1 MDKGCIL
8 QWNCRG
14 YYANFSNIKELY
26 DKYNPAIM
34 ALQELI
40 MGQRKTLSLRGYH
53 SIHSAGRGGA
63 GLLIRKDIP

>member
-14 YYANFSNIKELY
+14 YYANFSNIKELL
-26 DKYNPAIM
+26 DKYNLAIM

-40 MGQRKTLSLRGYH
+40 MGQRKTLSLNTLSWKRRSGT
-53 SIHSAGRGGA
+53 
-63 GLLIRKDIP
+63 PNP